1 MLNTVINLC
10 LQMVHQMYS
19 TFLLSLLVD
28 LTLLTGM
35 THFPFLK
42 NLSCVHYW
50 APNLSILDSHE
61 ATPAIMTHV
70 TMAEHIKST

>member
-1 MLNTVINLC
+1 
-10 LQMVHQMYS
+10 
-19 TFLLSLLVD
+19 
-28 LTLLTGM
+28 M

-42 NLSCVHYW
+42 NLSRVHYW

-70 TMAEHIKST
+70 TMAEHIKTTYKTQYVQNTLPSKHGRLDSDSSRWCS